1 MSLRTPLGKAR
12 GLGAAKEGASS
23 HWMAE
28 RLPAIALVP
37 LMLWFVFVA
46 IIGNLD
52 ASYADMVEFMRSPW
66 HATLMLLTVF
76 CAFYHGMLGLIV
88 IIEDYVQH
96 HTMKHILVFGLKMY
110 AALGSVLA
118 SVSILKLTFGG

>member
-1 MSLRTPLGKAR
+1 
-12 GLGAAKEGASS
+12 
-23 HWMAE
+23 
-28 RLPAIALVP
+28 
-37 LMLWFVFVA
+37 
-46 IIGNLD
+46 
-52 ASYADMVEFMRSPW
+52 MVEFMRSPW